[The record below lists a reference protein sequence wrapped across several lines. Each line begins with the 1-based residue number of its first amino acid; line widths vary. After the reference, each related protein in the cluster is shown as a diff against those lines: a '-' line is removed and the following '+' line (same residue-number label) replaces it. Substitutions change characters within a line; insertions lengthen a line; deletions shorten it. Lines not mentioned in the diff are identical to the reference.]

1 VSEAAWVAF
10 VALLPLGTVA
20 AESVVVVK
28 VQSAAAVA
36 VVVVV
41 AADFVDAAEVIDYP
55 SCRLTAVVDCS
66 GRAVDPG

>member
-1 VSEAAWVAF
+1 MSGAAWVAF

-20 AESVVVVK
+20 AGSVVVVK

-36 VVVVV
+36 VVVV

>member
-1 VSEAAWVAF
+1 MSEAAWVAF

-36 VVVVV
+36 VVVV

-55 SCRLTAVVDCS
+55 SCRLTAVVDFS